1 MQWKSIQWASMLALG
16 LAGCGGTAQQPVVST
31 GETDEN
37 TWAHLEMDGEAVVE
51 TPSGKVSAF
60 SHPIGAGTGRAPAAV
75 VFNVSR
81 PLFEGRRGDE
91 LPEGVVVSV
100 NPPLPVSVTVSG
112 PGSLVVKPEAGF
124 LPGQA
129 YTVSLDS
136 VRLPSGE
143 VLSSEGRWTYE
154 VQAPEFN
161 FVRAY
166 ISSPLIRS
174 RQFEASVQFSGAVDL
189 ASVRDRI
196 GIQDAAGRSLPI
208 ASVRHDP
215 ADPARLKVIFSPS
228 QATGGQYTLAVG
240 PGYTHLGDA
249 AIRGAGGQ
257 AAMSLAAVSKPIKI
271 KSVHL
276 VEGATSHSIEV
287 ICDDDGSTG
296 YKRYRYLRHLG
307 RSFRTTPRCLP
318 TEESARQFI
327 EVEPAI
333 PFSVS
338 QTAGGF
344 RLLGNFDAGAKVV
357 RLLPGLSGVDGGS
370 LVLHNE
376 SELVVPPLQP
386 TVGFTSVGRYLPR
399 DAWSSM
405 PIQHRNVDQLDI
417 KIRHVPE
424 SNLLFWLSGDDE
436 TADARDSMVVAERT
450 VPVGNV
456 LDERQ
461 TTWVDLDQMLP
472 SPEKG
477 VYQISVEAGGTS
489 STARLL
495 MTDLQLVAKGDL
507 DASDKLWVW
516 ALDTHEA
523 TNRVGVRVSAVR
535 ASGQVLTSC
544 MTTEDG
550 CVLTIP
556 KDDLDETAPIALVA
570 RDGNDLTYLGF
581 SEVKTDISESPVH
594 GEAYDAERPYRA
606 SVYTDRGVYRPGEV
620 VHLAGIVRGEDR
632 KAPPSG
638 MPLDF
643 ELRDPRGK
651 LIRTLART
659 ANSAGMFY
667 LDLEFADYAATGS
680 YSVDVKAGKFELGR
694 ARFLVEEFVPERME
708 VTAAIDDENVLQSD
722 PVMVNAKAKYLF
734 GGSAE
739 GSRVELACSV
749 SSTRFVSKKHAGFQF
764 GEAAAS
770 GQSREI
776 GRVDGILDQEGE
788 ATLACPVG
796 SALPP
801 TAALT
806 AQIAVFEAGSGRTT
820 NQTTRTMTHASPYYI
835 GVRPRVETAKQGES
849 FVLDGVVVGLDGEV
863 DKSVSSVDL
872 TFQAMSEEWGYVY
885 DEEYGYDRYQS
896 IYRALPGT
904 TQQVA
909 VKDGAFSLNL
919 TPAER
924 AFRYRVIVK
933 TERTRSVVE
942 VDGERDYW
950 WWWGDEEGQSQDRT
964 PRPVQPGLVELKA
977 PDTIEVDKDATVR
990 FIAPFAGRALVS
1002 VEADTVLVSRWLD
1015 VAAGENEWTFRLNEF
1030 RENVYASV
1038 LVVKDPHAESPEA
1051 YLPERAF
1058 GTTSIRVKP
1067 SMYVGTL
1074 ALSVPEVI
1082 RSDSKLDVE
1091 VDLGKGNGRPRF
1103 VTVAA
1108 VDEGILSLTQF
1119 KSPDPTEAL
1128 FPKRALGVDTWETI
1142 GWALQ
1147 LRPRVGQ
1154 GSTGGDADGMEPGGR
1169 VQMVK
1174 PVSVWSG
1181 MVEVPDSGKVT
1192 VSMDIP
1198 KYRGKLRVM
1207 AVAAGERTTAHADA
1221 QVTVRDPITLQT
1233 TLPRFLASGD
1243 IAEIP
1248 VFLTNMSG
1256 STKTVALSL
1265 DAERISR
1272 KTSDDAFEPLT
1283 FVGASTA
1290 SITLQDGE
1298 SSTSVFRVRT
1308 AMRVGALRMN
1318 VRAVAGDIDV
1328 SESIDL
1334 PVEMPA
1340 PRARTTRTVS
1350 LVDGENDLTGEFEGW
1365 LEGTERSSVWVTA
1378 NPYGSS
1384 FGHLKHVVRYPYGC
1398 IEQTTSSTRPLLYAG
1413 KILRST
1419 NPELVAESKIEDMVQ
1434 HGVERLINMQ
1444 TPSGGFAYWMG
1455 GSEPTPWGTAY
1466 ATHMLLDADKAGFAV
1481 PKANVQD
1488 AIDYLDREVR
1498 TANVASWTDPHHGGL
1513 SPGGAAY
1520 MHYVLA
1526 KAGRGN
1532 KKQMLN
1538 LLQASPEVPDGA
1550 AAEAKYLLMA
1560 GLYLSGDRR
1569 FEKELKNPDLS
1580 PVVDERRNDWTFYSD
1595 RRRRAFQLAVYTD
1608 LFGRKG
1614 ERSMALATV
1623 VADALKGDSRRY
1635 TTQEIAWAMTGLARL
1650 VGDVSKDHQVEL
1662 QVGTTKAAPSSKNGD
1677 TVWELVRASE
1687 RNSLALSVSK
1697 GEGDLFAIIQ
1707 SEGVRE
1713 GAQWRF
1719 GGTGLRVTRRYF
1731 NLSGDEIDLDQVVLG
1746 DVIYATVE
1754 ISNTSSDR
1762 IQNIALV
1769 DRVPA
1774 GWEIENPRL
1783 GRGGSSAEWIERDA
1797 LWKADHMNVRDDRV
1811 EMFGALNRGESRTV
1825 VYQVRAVTSG
1835 VFTVPPVEAEAMY
1848 DPRIW
1853 ARAPGDVTRIRGAWE
1868 GFYL

>member
-1 MQWKSIQWASMLALG
+1 
-16 LAGCGGTAQQPVVST
+16 
-31 GETDEN
+31 
-37 TWAHLEMDGEAVVE
+37 
-51 TPSGKVSAF
+51 
-60 SHPIGAGTGRAPAAV
+60 
-75 VFNVSR
+75 
-81 PLFEGRRGDE
+81 
-91 LPEGVVVSV
+91 
-100 NPPLPVSVTVSG
+100 
-112 PGSLVVKPEAGF
+112 
-124 LPGQA
+124 
-129 YTVSLDS
+129 
-136 VRLPSGE
+136 
-143 VLSSEGRWTYE
+143 
-154 VQAPEFN
+154 
-161 FVRAY
+161 
-166 ISSPLIRS
+166 
-174 RQFEASVQFSGAVDL
+174 
-189 ASVRDRI
+189 
-196 GIQDAAGRSLPI
+196 
-208 ASVRHDP
+208 
-215 ADPARLKVIFSPS
+215 
-228 QATGGQYTLAVG
+228 
-240 PGYTHLGDA
+240 
-249 AIRGAGGQ
+249 
-257 AAMSLAAVSKPIKI
+257 
-271 KSVHL
+271 
-276 VEGATSHSIEV
+276 
-287 ICDDDGSTG
+287 
-296 YKRYRYLRHLG
+296 
-307 RSFRTTPRCLP
+307 
-318 TEESARQFI
+318 
-327 EVEPAI
+327 
-333 PFSVS
+333 
-338 QTAGGF
+338 
-344 RLLGNFDAGAKVV
+344 
-357 RLLPGLSGVDGGS
+357 
-370 LVLHNE
+370 
-376 SELVVPPLQP
+376 
-386 TVGFTSVGRYLPR
+386 
-399 DAWSSM
+399 
-405 PIQHRNVDQLDI
+405 
-417 KIRHVPE
+417 
-424 SNLLFWLSGDDE
+424 
-436 TADARDSMVVAERT
+436 
-450 VPVGNV
+450 
-456 LDERQ
+456 
-461 TTWVDLDQMLP
+461 
-472 SPEKG
+472 
-477 VYQISVEAGGTS
+477 
-489 STARLL
+489 
-495 MTDLQLVAKGDL
+495 
-507 DASDKLWVW
+507 
-516 ALDTHEA
+516 
-523 TNRVGVRVSAVR
+523 
-535 ASGQVLTSC
+535 
-544 MTTEDG
+544 
-550 CVLTIP
+550 
-556 KDDLDETAPIALVA
+556 
-570 RDGNDLTYLGF
+570 
-581 SEVKTDISESPVH
+581 
-594 GEAYDAERPYRA
+594 
-606 SVYTDRGVYRPGEV
+606 
-620 VHLAGIVRGEDR
+620 
-632 KAPPSG
+632 
-638 MPLDF
+638 
-643 ELRDPRGK
+643 
-651 LIRTLART
+651 
-659 ANSAGMFY
+659 
-667 LDLEFADYAATGS
+667 
-680 YSVDVKAGKFELGR
+680 
-694 ARFLVEEFVPERME
+694 
-708 VTAAIDDENVLQSD
+708 
-722 PVMVNAKAKYLF
+722 
-734 GGSAE
+734 
-739 GSRVELACSV
+739 
-749 SSTRFVSKKHAGFQF
+749 
-764 GEAAAS
+764 
-770 GQSREI
+770 
-776 GRVDGILDQEGE
+776 
-788 ATLACPVG
+788 
-796 SALPP
+796 
-801 TAALT
+801 
-806 AQIAVFEAGSGRTT
+806 
-820 NQTTRTMTHASPYYI
+820 
-835 GVRPRVETAKQGES
+835 
-849 FVLDGVVVGLDGEV
+849 
-863 DKSVSSVDL
+863 
-872 TFQAMSEEWGYVY
+872 
-885 DEEYGYDRYQS
+885 
-896 IYRALPGT
+896 
-904 TQQVA
+904 
-909 VKDGAFSLNL
+909 
-919 TPAER
+919 
-924 AFRYRVIVK
+924 
-933 TERTRSVVE
+933 
-942 VDGERDYW
+942 
-950 WWWGDEEGQSQDRT
+950 
-964 PRPVQPGLVELKA
+964 
-977 PDTIEVDKDATVR
+977 
-990 FIAPFAGRALVS
+990 
-1002 VEADTVLVSRWLD
+1002 
-1015 VAAGENEWTFRLNEF
+1015 
-1030 RENVYASV
+1030 
-1038 LVVKDPHAESPEA
+1038 
-1051 YLPERAF
+1051 
-1058 GTTSIRVKP
+1058 
-1067 SMYVGTL
+1067 
-1074 ALSVPEVI
+1074 
-1082 RSDSKLDVE
+1082 
-1091 VDLGKGNGRPRF
+1091 
-1103 VTVAA
+1103 
-1108 VDEGILSLTQF
+1108 
-1119 KSPDPTEAL
+1119 
-1128 FPKRALGVDTWETI
+1128 
-1142 GWALQ
+1142 
-1147 LRPRVGQ
+1147 
-1154 GSTGGDADGMEPGGR
+1154 
-1169 VQMVK
+1169 
-1174 PVSVWSG
+1174 
-1181 MVEVPDSGKVT
+1181 
-1192 VSMDIP
+1192 
-1198 KYRGKLRVM
+1198 M

-1687 RNSLALSVSK
+1687 RDSLALSVSK
-1697 GEGDLFAIIQ
+1697 GQGDLFAIIQ